1 MHASLQLR
9 GFLQITGAASFFGAN
24 APTAAEEIMKMFD
37 SDWLGSTRMSLQYG
51 QCFLMLAS
59 AMDFWTLKSSAY

>member
-9 GFLQITGAASFFGAN
+9 AFLLITGAVSFFGEK

-37 SDWLGSTRMSLQYG
+37 SDGLGPTRMSLQYG

-59 AMDFWTLKSSAY
+59 AMDF